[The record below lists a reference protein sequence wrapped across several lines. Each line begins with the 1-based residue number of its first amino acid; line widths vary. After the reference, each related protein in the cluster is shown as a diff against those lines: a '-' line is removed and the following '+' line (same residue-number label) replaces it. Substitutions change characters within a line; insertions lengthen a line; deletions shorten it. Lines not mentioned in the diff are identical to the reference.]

1 MFRALAAALVL
12 FVLAPVAAEA
22 RPLKGRLFLGRDL
35 HIFIE
40 EDESLVTDLLR
51 SIALVQS
58 EVPVVNLS
66 AAAMRPDQLA
76 IGKDRKLYAADPAGG
91 WTEVGE
97 ADDVSSLKLAEG
109 VTLELA
115 RDVVATFSG
124 DTTERLAVGFPE
136 SARRVAQ
143 PPLAT
148 FADWLAEL
156 DRQACEI
163 ASTKAQPAPYV
174 FLFNALAA
182 SLPGTSAASEASE
195 RYRTLKAWI
204 DRGPFTQARPL
215 EQLLK
220 RVKKDVQVK
229 HVGGKANGENTANT
243 GRLMQA
249 YEALETALQA
259 R

>member
-1 MFRALAAALVL
+1 MFRAVATALVL
-12 FVLAPVAAEA
+12 FVLASVAAEA

-58 EVPVVNLS
+58 EVPVMNLT
-66 AAAMRPDQLA
+66 AAALRPDQLA

-91 WTEVGE
+91 WVEVGE
-97 ADDVSSLKLAEG
+97 ADDVSCLKLAEG
-109 VTLELA
+109 VSLELA
-115 RDVVATFSG
+115 RDVVGTFAG
-124 DTTERLAVGFPE
+124 DTAERLAVRWPE
-136 SARRVAQ
+136 GARRVAE

-156 DRQACEI
+156 DRQACEVV
-163 ASTKAQPAPYV
+163 SSKAQPAPYV
-174 FLFNALAA
+174 FLFNALAG
-182 SLPGTSAASEASE
+182 SLPGTSASPQASE
-195 RYRTLKAWI
+195 RYRTLKGWI
-204 DRGPFTQARPL
+204 ERGPFTQAKPL

-220 RVKKDVQVK
+220 RVKKDVQVRL
-229 HVGGKANGENTANT
+229 VGGKASGENTGDA